1 MSEFKEWRIE
11 NTTEEEREK
20 LFSSDFDYYYD
31 GVSPTVLIDGSREQF
46 EDALRF
52 IGRKWNSYFKTEL
65 EENKM
70 KEEINVKEL
79 IEIFEDM
86 AKRETLLARGGVT
99 QEDLLI
105 QIKGVIA
112 HVAMQK

>member
-52 IGRKWNSYFKTEL
+52 IGRK
-65 EENKM
+65 
-70 KEEINVKEL
+70 
-79 IEIFEDM
+79 
-86 AKRETLLARGGVT
+86 
-99 QEDLLI
+99 
-105 QIKGVIA
+105 
-112 HVAMQK
+112 

>member
-20 LFSSDFDYYYD
+20 LFNSDFDYYYD

-52 IGRKWNSYFKTEL
+52 IGRK
-65 EENKM
+65 
-70 KEEINVKEL
+70 
-79 IEIFEDM
+79 
-86 AKRETLLARGGVT
+86 
-99 QEDLLI
+99 
-105 QIKGVIA
+105 
-112 HVAMQK
+112 

>member
-1 MSEFKEWRIE
+1 
-11 NTTEEEREK
+11 
-20 LFSSDFDYYYD
+20 
-31 GVSPTVLIDGSREQF
+31 
-46 EDALRF
+46 
-52 IGRKWNSYFKTEL
+52 
-65 EENKM
+65 M

-112 HVAMQK
+112 HVAMRKQF